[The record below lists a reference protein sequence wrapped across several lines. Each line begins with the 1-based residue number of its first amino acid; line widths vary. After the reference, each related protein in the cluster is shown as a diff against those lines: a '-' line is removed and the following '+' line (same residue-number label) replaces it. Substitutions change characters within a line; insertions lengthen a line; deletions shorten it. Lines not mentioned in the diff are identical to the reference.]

1 MLLEARLDEG
11 PLGQAEAERR
21 LLAWWEDRRPRR
33 RT

>member
-21 LLAWWEDRRPRR
+21 VLAWWASAPQA
-33 RT
+33 